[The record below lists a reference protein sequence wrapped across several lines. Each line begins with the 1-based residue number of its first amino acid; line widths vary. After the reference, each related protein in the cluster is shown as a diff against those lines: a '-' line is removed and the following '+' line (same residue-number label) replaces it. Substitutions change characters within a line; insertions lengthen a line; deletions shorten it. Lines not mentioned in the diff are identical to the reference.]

1 MDIERVIDIAA
12 PQERVWAIMAD
23 VERWPEWTRS
33 VKSVERL
40 DRGPFGVG
48 SRARVRQPRFPPAI
62 WTVTALEPGRSFEWR
77 SPAPGLLSVGGHRV
91 AAVGEHAS
99 RVTLSLSWS
108 GPLAPVMRLLFGT
121 LSRRYVQMEAQGLKR
136 RSEGSRA

>member
-33 VKSVERL
+33 AKSVERL
-40 DRGPFGVG
+40 DRGPLAVR
-48 SRARVRQPRFPPAI
+48 SRARVRQPRFPAAI

-91 AAVGEHAS
+91 EAVGEHAS
-99 RVTLSLSWS
+99 RVTLSLTWS
-108 GPLAPVMRLLFGT
+108 GPLAPVMRLLFGK
-121 LSRRYVQMEAQGLKR
+121 LSRRYVELARIIHQA
-136 RSEGSRA
+136 AP

>member
-40 DRGPFGVG
+40 DRGRWASG
-48 SRARVRQPRFPPAI
+48 
-62 WTVTALEPGRSFEWR
+62 
-77 SPAPGLLSVGGHRV
+77 
-91 AAVGEHAS
+91 AAHAS
-99 RVTLSLSWS
+99 ASHVSRPRS
-108 GPLAPVMRLLFGT
+108 GR
-121 LSRRYVQMEAQGLKR
+121 
-136 RSEGSRA
+136 